1 METRQMTPL
10 FYLLLCSNCL
20 QHSFLYLKIVKIHFL
35 VGPFGLFWSVKYFS
49 FEQKLL
55 IRTAHIFQPIF
66 SAHRRP
72 EVARNPYYV
81 SKKRY
86 QLLD

>member
-66 SAHRRP
+66 FSP
-72 EVARNPYYV
+72 
-81 SKKRY
+81 
-86 QLLD
+86 